1 VSFLSSLAALAVSP
15 PFGTLALN
23 SCPFAGAF
31 FSFVGRYFLLA
42 IFDGDDSIPNSILRG
57 FLTAT
62 LIHITLEFH
71 SLLIRTTRH
80 FTLLRR
86 R

>member
-1 VSFLSSLAALAVSP
+1 VSFLSSLAALAVSS

-23 SCPFAGAF
+23 SGPFAGAF
-31 FSFVGRYFLLA
+31 FSVGRYFLLA
-42 IFDGDDSIPNSILRG
+42 IFDDDDSLSNSILRG

-71 SLLIRTTRH
+71 SLLNRTTRH
-80 FTLLRR
+80 FTFVSRL
-86 R
+86 